1 MSRPVV
7 NIADLRG
14 RARLRLPR
22 AIFDYIDGGAEDEV
36 TLRENMRAFERV
48 SFVPRML
55 VDATTRDMSTTVL
68 GQKIDVPI
76 ILAPCGMP
84 GIFWPNGE
92 VLAARAAARFGTIFS
107 LSTLSF
113 ASLEDVAAATNGPLW
128 FQLYVFRDR
137 ELSRSIVERALK
149 AGYQA
154 LLLTVDVQ
162 VAGARE
168 RDVYNGFTIP
178 PRITA
183 SNVLDSIW
191 RVGWIRG
198 VLRGPPL
205 TFRNVAPESSGAR
218 DAVPLAGYVNRQ
230 FDPGLTWADVD
241 WLRSLWPRH
250 LIIKGI
256 MTAEDARLAA
266 EHGADG
272 IIVSNHGGRQLDSAS
287 SSIEVLPEIVRAVGD
302 RLEVLLDSG
311 VRRGSDVA
319 KAIALGARAVLVGR
333 AYLYGLAYAGGPG
346 VETALGILT
355 RELDRTL
362 TLLGRPSIAD
372 LEPSAVQLRPAA
384 TSGTLRA

>member
-205 TFRNVAPESSGAR
+205 TFRNVAPESSGAQ

-230 FDPGLTWADVD
+230 FDPGLTWAVVD